1 MKILVINSGSSSIK
15 YQCFDMTTQ
24 AVLATGLVERIGE
37 PAGRLIHRP
46 AGKPQVERNNAI
58 PTHRDGLAQVAALLL
73 DPVEGII
80 ESPNEINAVGHRV
93 VHGGERFS
101 APTVIDDAVRETIR
115 DLAPLAPLHNPP
127 NLVGIEVAGELFP
140 DAIQVAVFDTA
151 FHQTMPPEAYRYA
164 IPAALYD
171 EHRIRAYGFHG
182 TSHQYVSEVA
192 ARHLGK
198 PLADTN
204 VITVH
209 LGNGCS
215 ITAVRGGQSVDT
227 SMGFSPLA
235 GLIMGTRSGD
245 IDPAVVFFLHDK
257 LGMAVG
263 EIDRLLNKQS
273 GLLGLTGDNDLR
285 DIQRRHEAGDEAATL
300 ALAMYAYRVRKYIG
314 AYFAVLGRVDAVVFT
329 AGVGQNSA
337 LVRRLV
343 CDGLDGLGIYFDAA
357 RNEARNG
364 DDVRE
369 IHADGSPV
377 RVLVIATDEELEIA
391 RQTVS
396 VIRG

>member
-182 TSHQYVSEVA
+182 TS
-192 ARHLGK
+192 
-198 PLADTN
+198 
-204 VITVH
+204 
-209 LGNGCS
+209 
-215 ITAVRGGQSVDT
+215 
-227 SMGFSPLA
+227 
-235 GLIMGTRSGD
+235 
-245 IDPAVVFFLHDK
+245 
-257 LGMAVG
+257 
-263 EIDRLLNKQS
+263 
-273 GLLGLTGDNDLR
+273 
-285 DIQRRHEAGDEAATL
+285 
-300 ALAMYAYRVRKYIG
+300 
-314 AYFAVLGRVDAVVFT
+314 
-329 AGVGQNSA
+329 
-337 LVRRLV
+337 
-343 CDGLDGLGIYFDAA
+343 
-357 RNEARNG
+357 
-364 DDVRE
+364 
-369 IHADGSPV
+369 
-377 RVLVIATDEELEIA
+377 
-391 RQTVS
+391 
-396 VIRG
+396 